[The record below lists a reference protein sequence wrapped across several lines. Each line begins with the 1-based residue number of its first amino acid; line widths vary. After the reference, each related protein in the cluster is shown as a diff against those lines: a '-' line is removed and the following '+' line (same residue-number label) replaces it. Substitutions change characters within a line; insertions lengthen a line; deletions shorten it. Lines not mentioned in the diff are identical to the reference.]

1 MKEIE
6 IILIDDCS
14 TDDTLLLVKKFME
27 EDPRI
32 KLIKNNVNRKI
43 LYSKSIG
50 ALNANGKYILQLDQ
64 DDLFIREDL
73 FDKLFNEAEKYNLD
87 LVQIKDITSDNLYI
101 ENKTRVNCHRRYQI
115 NIGDSFET
123 MATHYETSEQLKNK
137 LFIDGYVYTLW
148 GLLIKTDVYKKAVYY
163 FWPVILNYKF
173 TYYEDYIMTTIII
186 FFSKHFKFL
195 NNFGLL
201 HIKHKSSAMSVFS
214 KYLLAYLLLFE
225 NVLYKYYIKNHPEDI
240 KIILNILKK
249 YSHAFKDYYNEYP
262 KLFQESIVPILNNE
276 YLTEK
281 DIDFIREELGIKNE
295 DFNFFNS
302 YQYLMNSDEFLKIS
316 NFQKSLDN
324 KIQITSNVNIKEI
337 KFSII
342 IYCIEFKYLQ
352 KTINSILNQNFK
364 QFEIIIVYDNDQ
376 PSNLKQIQNYIKYHK
391 NIYLIN
397 NHKKKGILFSYSKAI
412 LFSNGEFILTLKQ
425 GETLT
430 KENILNNP
438 YNETK
443 KVNFD
448 VLEFNLLMNN
458 CDTIKNNSLSLYKC
472 THFESVINYEF
483 INYDKN
489 YINLDKENDLLTNKL
504 IKSSF
509 LKIL

>member
-1 MKEIE
+1 M
-6 IILIDDCS
+6 
-14 TDDTLLLVKKFME
+14 
-27 EDPRI
+27 
-32 KLIKNNVNRKI
+32 
-43 LYSKSIG
+43 
-50 ALNANGKYILQLDQ
+50 
-64 DDLFIREDL
+64 
-73 FDKLFNEAEKYNLD
+73 
-87 LVQIKDITSDNLYI
+87 
-101 ENKTRVNCHRRYQI
+101 
-115 NIGDSFET
+115 
-123 MATHYETSEQLKNK
+123 
-137 LFIDGYVYTLW
+137 
-148 GLLIKTDVYKKAVYY
+148 
-163 FWPVILNYKF
+163 
-173 TYYEDYIMTTIII
+173 
-186 FFSKHFKFL
+186 
-195 NNFGLL
+195 
-201 HIKHKSSAMSVFS
+201 
-214 KYLLAYLLLFE
+214 
-225 NVLYKYYIKNHPEDI
+225 
-240 KIILNILKK
+240 
-249 YSHAFKDYYNEYP
+249 
-262 KLFQESIVPILNNE
+262 
-276 YLTEK
+276 TEK

-376 PSNLKQIQNYIKYHK
+376 PSNLTQIQNYIKYHK

-509 LKIL
+509 FKNIINKYKILDIQDKIYNYYNKIFLFLFSKENNVFRRITEYGIIHYNNIDKPLFYDMDNNEQKINDTIFYIDFLFENASNSVDDKKFVVNEYFYILSIIYNKFNKTNEKSSKLIEKFVKSEFITNEDKNYLKFYHDYCIN